1 MVSRLQQKL
10 PDKEKFIGKMTQA
23 GQKMKEDNP
32 FSEFFK
38 KKVTNSKLIDVD
50 ASQKPNQ
57 TKSSRHHEGVVRVVY
72 VDRMAAVLDR
82 LDSEL

>member
-1 MVSRLQQKL
+1 
-10 PDKEKFIGKMTQA
+10 
-23 GQKMKEDNP
+23 MKEDNP

-38 KKVTNSKLIDVD
+38 KKATNPKLIDVD
-50 ASQKPNQ
+50 GSQKPNQ
-57 TKSSRHHEGVVRVVY
+57 KNSRHHEGIVRVVY

>member
-1 MVSRLQQKL
+1 
-10 PDKEKFIGKMTQA
+10 
-23 GQKMKEDNP
+23 MKEDNP

-38 KKVTNSKLIDVD
+38 KKVTSSRLIDVD
-50 ASQKPNQ
+50 ASRKPNQ